1 MYPEQVLLNQFRN
14 PASAVPVW
22 KGEYR
27 AWLYAALVIVLCLF
41 AVVGSANQTPSSSA
55 GAGPVVKTFPGGMTM
70 SVSETGA
77 NTAFF
82 ATSAPLNNTGGVTAA
97 MLSPAIAVTTDAV
110 DFDVTAT
117 GCAIAVARCA
127 NRGNI
132 TLTFSSAVTN
142 PVIHISGIGSNNGTP
157 IYHTAFVMSSS
168 DAPTLPTF
176 TRLAGNT
183 QFTVSSTEIRS
194 TALNGGTNC
203 TAATAASCGSVRIN
217 GTFTTVTMQLDL
229 LIAGTGTPTG
239 TDGWTLTASVD
250 EDFGDAP
257 GSYDTTAA
265 ASHIVG
271 GLYMG
276 TQPTIENSGVTNVQ
290 ATPVT
295 PSPIA
300 SATASTDGSD
310 DGVTFPTLT
319 RSVAST
325 IDVAVTG
332 AGGRLQGWID
342 WAVDGSFA
350 TAGDQIATNAID
362 GGAGDTDG
370 LANGIIRLAVTPP
383 AGATQVTTI
392 ARFRWSAIN
401 GVGPT
406 TRGSVGEVE
415 DYQVTVYPQRADLSL
430 TKTVSNGGPSSGS
443 SVSYVL
449 TVTSAASP
457 ASTATATSVT
467 VQDTLPSGFTFTGA
481 TGAGSY
487 NNITGVWT
495 VGSLAPGTNA
505 AITITGTVT
514 AVSGTV
520 TNIAQVSASSLP
532 DPDSTVNN
540 GVTTEDDY
548 ASVAFTVASTL
559 AAPTCPAG
567 GTNQIISNG
576 TFASGTG
583 PSWTNWTAA
592 AIWTGTGVAAVSDNV
607 TSGALTQ
614 SGLTGLKFGPGAG
627 GGSVIQLSQWW
638 RNGAPAAGSTSAQIN
653 ITVAGTLYARIT
665 TDPNAGTSAAVTY
678 FNGATGNLTSIT
690 EFISTG
696 WRINLPTTV
705 SATGAI
711 AFTFTPGGGTSDDF
725 EVDNVTLYTCT
736 PANLSVSKISSV
748 LSDGVSTS
756 NPKAIPGALVR
767 YCITVSNIGSI
778 TASNL
783 VLSDAVPGDVTYVPA
798 TLFSGTSCGTATT
811 AEDDDNSGADE
822 TDPNG
827 ASITGATITATS
839 TSLTAGSSL
848 AFVFDA
854 NVD

>member
-1 MYPEQVLLNQFRN
+1 MFLNQFRN
-14 PASAVPVW
+14 PASAAPYV
-22 KGEYR
+22 KGNYR
-27 AWLYAALVIVLCLF
+27 AWLYAALAALLLLF
-41 AVVGSANQTPSSSA
+41 AGYAYANQTPATSS
-55 GAGPVVKTFPGGMTM
+55 GAGPVVKTYPGGMTM
-70 SVSETGA
+70 TVSETGA

-82 ATSAPLNNTGGVTAA
+82 AASAPLNNTGGVTAA
-97 MLSPAIAVTTDAV
+97 MLSPAIAVTTNAV

-117 GCAIAVARCA
+117 GCSIAVARCA

-203 TAATAASCGSVRIN
+203 TAGTAASCGSVRIN

-271 GLYMG
+271 GLFMG
-276 TQPTIENSGVTNVQ
+276 TQPTIENSAVTNVQ

-300 SATASTDGSD
+300 SANASSDGSD

-319 RSVAST
+319 RGVAGN
-325 IDVAVTG
+325 INVAVTG

-342 WAVDGSFA
+342 WADDGSFA
-350 TAGDQIATNAID
+350 TAGDQIATDAVD

-370 LANGIIRLAVTPP
+370 SVNGIIRLAVTPP
-383 AGATQVTTI
+383 AGATEVTTI
-392 ARFRWSAIN
+392 ARFRWSAVN

-415 DYQVTVYPQRADLSL
+415 DYEVIVYPQRADLSL

-443 SVSYVL
+443 SISYVL
-449 TVTSAASP
+449 TVSSAASP
-457 ASTATATSVT
+457 ASTATATGIT

-487 NNITGVWT
+487 NSITGVWT
-495 VGSLAPGTNA
+495 VGSLAPGANA

-548 ASVAFTVASTL
+548 ATVPFTVASTL

-576 TFASGTG
+576 TFAAGTG

-638 RNGAPAAGSTSAQIN
+638 RNGSPSAGSTSAQIN

-665 TDPNAGTSAAVTY
+665 TDPNAGTSAAITY

-711 AFTFTPGGGTSDDF
+711 TFTFTPGGGTSDDF

-736 PANLSVSKISSV
+736 PANLSVSKISTV
-748 LSDGVSTS
+748 LSDGVSAS

-783 VLSDAVPGDVTYVPA
+783 VLSDAVPGDVTYVPT

-848 AFVFDA
+848 AFVFNA